1 MKKVL
6 IVMGLIFSISLFSSD
21 NSSADWQIKTYSSAA
36 PSFIG
41 DFATVIGGKGETLRE
56 GSNGW
61 TCQHGNPRPF
71 PETGWKSA
79 HEAMPVCHDDEG
91 MKWICLLYTSP
102 SPRD

>member
-41 DFATVIGGKGETLRE
+41 DFATVIGGKGETLRKVLMDGLVNME
-56 GSNGW
+56 IQDHFLKQAGNLLMRL
-61 TCQHGNPRPF
+61 CQF
-71 PETGWKSA
+71 VMMTKE
-79 HEAMPVCHDDEG
+79 
-91 MKWICLLYTSP
+91 
-102 SPRD
+102 